1 MSTITLCSELR
12 VTRADLKA
20 LPTPARLGPRHF
32 PVKHIDLVTNLDE
45 VLKANDLEIV
55 EEKLGLNGEDGER
68 LFAATIVRPQPNS
81 PLSSYARDG
90 QDFAL
95 GYRSGNDQSL
105 CLVFIA
111 GVGVFVCSNLELH
124 GDSVLLKRRHT
135 TGLGDGG
142 LGEELNRGIG
152 KYVEQQKGYVILQDQ
167 AKKKELGEE
176 KAKSL
181 IYDGFRAGILPGSA
195 FTKVDRNFFR
205 PEPEWTDCQGRT
217 LHALQ
222 SAFTRELRGRKP
234 ARLFKGTQIL
244 GRLVAAELN

>member
-95 GYRSGNDQSL
+95 GKNREGDADMLGKLGQEMGFTVTVVPLLSL
-105 CLVFIA
+105 GTSSTV
-111 GVGVFVCSNLELH
+111 
-124 GDSVLLKRRHT
+124 
-135 TGLGDGG
+135 
-142 LGEELNRGIG
+142 
-152 KYVEQQKGYVILQDQ
+152 VIL
-167 AKKKELGEE
+167 
-176 KAKSL
+176 
-181 IYDGFRAGILPGSA
+181 
-195 FTKVDRNFFR
+195 KV
-205 PEPEWTDCQGRT
+205 
-217 LHALQ
+217 
-222 SAFTRELRGRKP
+222 
-234 ARLFKGTQIL
+234 
-244 GRLVAAELN
+244 